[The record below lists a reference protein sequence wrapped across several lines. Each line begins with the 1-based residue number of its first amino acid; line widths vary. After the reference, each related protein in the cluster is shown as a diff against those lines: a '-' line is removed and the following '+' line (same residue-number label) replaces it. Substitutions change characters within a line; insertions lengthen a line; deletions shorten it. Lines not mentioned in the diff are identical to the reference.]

1 MVGASY
7 SIMDEMTPLYSMMS
21 ARPFLEPGLDHTTVV
36 LLATGLIE
44 KFLRMSL
51 ISLFRSDAVSKNM
64 ISDVFEGKGPLM
76 SDSSGL
82 SRSSSDLV
90 AIRAAS

>member
-1 MVGASY
+1 
-7 SIMDEMTPLYSMMS
+7 
-21 ARPFLEPGLDHTTVV
+21 
-36 LLATGLIE
+36 
-44 KFLRMSL
+44 
-51 ISLFRSDAVSKNM
+51 M